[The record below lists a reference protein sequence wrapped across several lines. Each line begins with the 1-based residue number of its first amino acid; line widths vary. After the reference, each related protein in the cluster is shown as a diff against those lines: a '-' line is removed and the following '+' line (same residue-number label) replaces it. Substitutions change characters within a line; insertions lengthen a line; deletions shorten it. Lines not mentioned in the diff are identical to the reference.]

1 MHKFIPSTFKPLKTL
16 VFVVTLL
23 TLFSSCATRKFSKN
37 NKQIQKEANKAS
49 NSTYKSY
56 NTLSY
61 IDEFKAVAI
70 EEMNAYGI
78 PASITLAQGILESGS
93 GNSDLAK
100 YANNHFGIK
109 CTSDWKGKNYFRD
122 DDQKNDCFR
131 VYKDARESFKDHSEF
146 LKRKRYSA
154 LFQLDKNDYKSWAQ
168 GLKNAGY
175 ATNPKYPDLLI
186 NTIEKYQLFQY
197 DQSESEKQKIARE
210 DRVFT
215 EINENIP
222 LEKKKF
228 TPVETPPVGA
238 KPILA
243 DGTYTIVKGDTLYNI
258 AKRFNLKVDELKM
271 LNSMTTDA
279 IKLGQVLKV
288 K

>member
-1 MHKFIPSTFKPLKTL
+1 MRQFNHSTFHP
-16 VFVVTLL
+16 FVLIAIVAIFL
-23 TLFSSCATRKFSKN
+23 SSCSSRKFSKN
-37 NKQIQKEANKAS
+37 NKQIEKAS
-49 NSTYKSY
+49 NKANNNSYKSY

-146 LKRKRYSA
+146 LKRKRYSF

-168 GLKNAGY
+168 GLKTAGY

-186 NTIEKYQLFQY
+186 STIEKYQLHQY

-222 LEKKKF
+222 QEKKKF

-258 AKRFNLKVDELKM
+258 AKRFNLTVDELKM